1 MSTDYTAYFE
11 EELRNSP
18 KRQTDDLY
26 HYTSSDAAIL
36 GILAT
41 QTIRLSPFHS
51 TNDLWESKPLYPN
64 LQGSAEF
71 SPEATMELWEE
82 IDRYIRMHSKVACFT
97 NDWDLPEAV
106 LDRDALRGW
115 SHLSLWAH
123 YGQRHAGVCLRFDR
137 QKLLSAFEAAKRSAV
152 HQFSGDVRY
161 RTVSLGAGPEG
172 IDLLQVQEFGADA
185 AAFRYSE
192 THHHELFFSKHMDW
206 SNESEF
212 RLVRT
217 DLSPSPFYLDIADAL
232 NGVFLGDEFPKERIP
247 ALQAVLGPVA
257 SVPIFQL
264 RFHSRRLWCDPF
276 ELGSTSNA
284 DAVAEPVSS
293 FGARREGTLAARLE
307 ELRAAEREADGALT
321 VAREAAQPVAAVL
334 AEGVDSAAA
343 EVVEW
348 PATLARVH
356 SSITAIPEGQRR
368 RAPGTGGETPAY
380 ETGLMIVAEHKPQY
394 SFTFV
399 AAVALQVFGKRV
411 RMHATISVET
421 WLATGNVR
429 EELWREVEEADVAT
443 APALARLLL
452 DRLREALG
460 ESPGVVGFEVHRRG
474 CVT

>member
-1 MSTDYTAYFE
+1 MPTDYTAYFE
-11 EELRNSP
+11 EELRNAP

-41 QTIRLSPFHS
+41 RTIRLSPFHG
-51 TNDLWESKPLYPN
+51 TNDLWESKPLYPS

-71 SPEATMELWEE
+71 RPEATMELWDE
-82 IDRYIRMHSKVACFT
+82 IDRYIRMHSKVACFV

-123 YGQRHAGVCLRFDR
+123 YGRRHAGVCLRFDR

-185 AAFRYSE
+185 AALRYSE
-192 THHHELFFSKHMDW
+192 THHQELFFSKHMDW

-232 NGVFLGDEFPKERIP
+232 NGVFLGDEFPTERIP
-247 ALQAVLGPVA
+247 ALQAVLGPLA
-257 SVPIFQL
+257 SVPTFQL
-264 RFHSRRLWCDPF
+264 RFHNRRLWCYPF

-284 DAVAEPVSS
+284 DVVAETVSS
-293 FGARREGTLAARLE
+293 FSARREGTLAARLD
-307 ELRAAEREADGALT
+307 ELRAAELEADASLT

-334 AEGVDSAAA
+334 TEGVDLVAA

-348 PATLARVH
+348 PATVVQVH
-356 SSITAIPEGQRR
+356 SSITAVPEGQRR
-368 RAPGTGGETPAY
+368 RAPGTGETAAY
-380 ETGLMIVAEHKPQY
+380 ETGLMVVAEHQPQY

-399 AAVALQVFGKRV
+399 AAVAIQVFDKRV
-411 RMHATISVET
+411 RMQATISVET
-421 WLATGNVR
+421 WLDTGNLQ
-429 EELWREVEEADVAT
+429 EELWREVEETDVAA
-443 APALARLLL
+443 APTLAKLLL
-452 DRLREALG
+452 DRLREALPSSR
-460 ESPGVVGFEVHRRG
+460 EAFDRRRG
-474 CVT
+474 V